1 VTLYHVSSS
10 DVFQLINQRDFAKE
24 KYEEQLENWI
34 LKNPDILTEG
44 EKILFIKRE
53 KVLEKSEDLLGIDEE
68 CNTVVIELKR
78 GRTPRVIIAQALEYA
93 ARTYKMDY
101 FELDKIARKFF
112 AETEEPYNDLHE
124 AFCDYFEDINLDEF
138 KTQINK
144 KQRIILVA
152 QDISEDVLKTADYLR
167 VNGLDITCIAFRYY
181 KEGELVIVDLD
192 IDVRS
197 SIEDQADTP
206 ARRVISDTEKF
217 LIAVRERILD
227 LHSDKIHYA
236 TRKPNRVVGF
246 TLDQERNLSV
256 GLSLKTNG
264 DLIYSCELKFKDL
277 NKNKILSE
285 KIRNTFEKYGETLHF
300 RDKKNET
307 LQLYSIHKWDYHYIE
322 DEDFLNETVDVLNKL
337 LSTIQMENA

>member
-1 VTLYHVSSS
+1 MTLFHVSRS

-34 LKNPDILTEG
+34 LKNPDILTED

-68 CNTVVIELKR
+68 GNTVVIELKR

-93 ARTYKMDY
+93 ARIYKMNY
-101 FELDKIARKFF
+101 FELDKFARKFF
-112 AETEEPYNDLHE
+112 AETKEPYNDLHE
-124 AFCDYFEDINLDEF
+124 AFCDYFEDINLNEL
-138 KTQINK
+138 KARINK

-167 VNGLDITCIAFRYY
+167 LNGLDITCIAFRYY

-197 SIEDQADTP
+197 SFEDQADIP
-206 ARRVISDTEKF
+206 AQRVISDTEKF

-246 TLDQERNLSV
+246 ALDQERNLSV
-256 GLSLKTNG
+256 SLSLKNNG

-277 NKNKILSE
+277 NKNKIVSE
-285 KIRNTFEKYGETLHF
+285 KLRSTLEKYGETLHF
-300 RDKKNET
+300 RDKKNGN
-307 LQLYSIHKWDYHYIE
+307 LQLYSIHKWDYHQFE
-322 DEDFLNETVDVLNKL
+322 DEVFINKTVDILNNWL
-337 LSTIQMENA
+337 NAIQKENP